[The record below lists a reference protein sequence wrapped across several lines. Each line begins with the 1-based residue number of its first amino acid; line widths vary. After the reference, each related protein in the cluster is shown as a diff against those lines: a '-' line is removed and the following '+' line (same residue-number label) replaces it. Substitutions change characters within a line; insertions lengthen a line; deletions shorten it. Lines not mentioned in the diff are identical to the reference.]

1 MTLYGFLFY
10 MLTAVIVVSTG
21 LAITRR
27 NLVHAVVYL
36 VLSFFGSAM
45 LFYLFG
51 APLLAALEVIIYAGA
66 IMILFLF
73 IIMMLKVGSLEER
86 MFSLRQLLPAGG
98 LALIYVAAE
107 QQKEHASLSAED
119 GLVEDGYQKSEEE
132 RAGLTNLNDIVE
144 PVILI
149 STIIV
154 VYSSRDN
161 PNNIVF
167 AAAIGIIILFSIR
180 DFASRK
186 LESNLLEKPT
196 HSQAFRIRRFLN
208 WFPMGLTYAFL
219 YMARYNLTVSQT
231 ALGEMMSKS
240 DFGISILII

>member
-10 MLTAVIVVSTG
+10 MLAAVIVVSTG

-86 MFSLRQLLPAGG
+86 MPPLRQLLPAGG
-98 LALIYVAAE
+98 LAFIYVAAVAMIVLTDSGTRVDL
-107 QQKEHASLSAED
+107 KSALARPKAF
-119 GLVEDGYQKSEEE
+119 GQY
-132 RAGLTNLNDIVE
+132 
-144 PVILI
+144 
-149 STIIV
+149 
-154 VYSSRDN
+154 
-161 PNNIVF
+161 
-167 AAAIGIIILFSIR
+167 
-180 DFASRK
+180 
-186 LESNLLEKPT
+186 LLEQ
-196 HSQAFRIRRFLN
+196 HWLSIEI
-208 WFPMGLTYAFL
+208 
-219 YMARYNLTVSQT
+219 VSLLLLV
-231 ALGEMMSKS
+231 ALIGALHLGRDRGVNPRKKNKEST
-240 DFGISILII
+240 